1 MRATAL
7 LCAIGPLWQL
17 AWRTSLCII
26 WRALLVIALV
36 VGVSTMF
43 LGRDTVLMD
52 WVCMSVFHMGTHG
65 LKHVG
70 GLKK

>member
-17 AWRTSLCII
+17 AWRTSLCIT

-36 VGVSTMF
+36 VGVSMMF
-43 LGRDTVLMD
+43 FGRDTVVVD
-52 WVCMSVFHMGTHG
+52 WVCMRVFLLAHQCCDM
-65 LKHVG
+65 
-70 GLKK
+70 